1 MFREMRRAVE
11 CQKTYPANS
20 SGLIAFARLEAPC
33 GSMVEA
39 LTCNLTREAC
49 NEQAAN
55 CRKTA
60 ESIMT
65 PAHRIMLEHIADTW
79 DRIAADIYRVKSS
92 PHLPT

>member
-1 MFREMRRAVE
+1 ME
-11 CQKTYPANS
+11 CRKTYPANS
-20 SGLIAFARLEAPC
+20 SIAFARLKAPF

-39 LTCNLTREAC
+39 RTGNLTMEAC

-79 DRIAADIYRVKSS
+79 DRIAADIYRVKK
-92 PHLPT
+92 

>member
-1 MFREMRRAVE
+1 
-11 CQKTYPANS
+11 
-20 SGLIAFARLEAPC
+20 
-33 GSMVEA
+33 MVEA
-39 LTCNLTREAC
+39 LTRNNLTREAC
-49 NEQAAN
+49 HEQAAN

-92 PHLPT
+92 PPLPT